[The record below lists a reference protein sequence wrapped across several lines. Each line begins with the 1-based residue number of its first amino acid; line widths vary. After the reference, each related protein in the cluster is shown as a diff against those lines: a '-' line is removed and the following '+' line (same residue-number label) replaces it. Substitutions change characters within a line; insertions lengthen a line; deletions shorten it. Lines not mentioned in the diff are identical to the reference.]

1 MNEAKVLQWL
11 TAVGAIATPLL
22 VLLLT
27 AVGWNL
33 RTRLER
39 RFSLEERL
47 REDRVKVYNQ
57 ILEPFVILLMSD
69 AAWVADPKN
78 KNKDKNALAT
88 RSMLSLEY
96 RQNAFKLSLFGAD
109 EVVRAYND
117 LMQYFFERG
126 SEDWQP
132 KRPDVKE
139 MAGLLGQFLLEIRR
153 SVGNETTALDRW
165 EMLEWFMTDARKY
178 RTGEA

>member
-1 MNEAKVLQWL
+1 MNESTVLQWI
-11 TAVGAIATPLL
+11 TAIGAVATPVL

-27 AVGWNL
+27 ALGWNI

-39 RFSLEERL
+39 RFSLEDSL
-47 REDRVKVYNQ
+47 REDRVEVYNQ
-57 ILEPFVILLMSD
+57 ILEPFVVLLMSD
-69 AAWVADPKN
+69 AAWAADPKN

-109 EVVRAYND
+109 GVVRAYND
-117 LMQYFFERG
+117 LMQYFFQRG
-126 SEDWQP
+126 DQDWQP
-132 KRPDVKE
+132 KPTDVRD

-153 SVGNETTALDRW
+153 SLGNEATALDRW

-178 RTGEA
+178 RAGRI